1 MTITPASAILDW
13 LRSLDNPR
21 ERHLAGRIYYLQ
33 GRREKGMQGLITLAC
48 YDVPAETKRDDGTVD
63 RTVESWEWTLVT
75 PRCVLWST
83 NEHRAIDSIGV
94 MRATSARAA
103 LLNYYTPE
111 ELEGMP

>member
-13 LRSLDNPR
+13 LRGLDNPR
-21 ERHLAGRIYYLQ
+21 ERHLEGRIYYLRSRD
-33 GRREKGMQGLITLAC
+33 GKGLITLAC
-48 YDVPAETKRDDGTVD
+48 HDAPAETKRDDGTVD

-83 NEHRAIDSIGV
+83 NEHRAINSIEV
-94 MRATSARAA
+94 MHATSARAA

-111 ELEGMP
+111 ELEGLP